1 MMLSDK
7 TIEILENNDVRVYDR
22 TEQDGRM
29 TET

>member
-1 MMLSDK
+1 MLSDK